1 MSIAW
6 KSIAWQ
12 KIVTQNVAICLE
24 IRSHVACDANR
35 DYRTGV

>member
-24 IRSHVACDANR
+24 GFARDLRELFSHPA
-35 DYRTGV
+35 